1 MMKSDLSAVCFSAP
15 TYSKVS
21 SRTSIFG
28 QLLGGKTNPHV
39 CLGFAASLTIILL
52 MHQYGE
58 FPWPFLAMFSDFV
71 FIVAVEVCIYI
82 HMETI

>member
-1 MMKSDLSAVCFSAP
+1 MSVKKYDEC
-15 TYSKVS
+15 
-21 SRTSIFG
+21 

-58 FPWPFLAMFSDFV
+58 FPWPFLAMFSDFDV
-71 FIVAVEVCIYI
+71 LFS
-82 HMETI
+82 